1 MQSHGVSTEQG
12 EQGTDSLADA
22 KRSLDGVR
30 QRLLEVAGRLGDLR
44 QRLSELAADGDRQ
57 APHDRPGSSSPA

>member
-1 MQSHGVSTEQG
+1 MESHGVSTEQG
-12 EQGTDSLADA
+12 EQGSDFRANA

-30 QRLLEVAGRLGDLR
+30 QRLLDVAGRLGELR
-44 QRLSELAADGDRQ
+44 QRLSDLAADGDRQ